1 MEILKKITALLSSG
15 MTVLLAGMP
24 LISCAGTP
32 AETSKGEDVSIQ
44 TVNPSDSSIVTE
56 KKGNYTSGKYYRIDP
71 QGNTLKSRYV
81 CLDNDWERPYTDGYA
96 EWLLS
101 LELHPQGHET
111 RYYNGDVKYNSNRI
125 CVGVLKTD
133 LVGNFAKGGKEVPA
147 DLQQCADACM
157 RLWAE
162 YLWKNKQYEK
172 IHFKGGNGFVY
183 EYAKWAAGYRVHFD
197 RNWKASWSKDAQP
210 DHSYTTFRKYLSL
223 VFTYC
228 GTLTLSKEMKKVEA
242 TDIRPGDI
250 LIYGGSPGHA
260 VTVMD
265 VLRNKKTGQL
275 RVMLSQSYMPAQE
288 IEILA
293 SPDDDNAPWFDI
305 DIEKR
310 PWVNTPQ
317 WYFDFNNRS
326 AFRRWS
332 GR

>member
-1 MEILKKITALLSSG
+1 MLLL
-15 MTVLLAGMP
+15 TGMP
-24 LISCAGTP
+24 ISSCAGTP
-32 AETSKGEDVSIQ
+32 AQTDKGEEVTIQ
-44 TVNPSDSSIVTE
+44 TVTPSEDSIDTTRKVGYS
-56 KKGNYTSGKYYRIDP
+56 SGKYYRIDP
-71 QGNTLKSRYV
+71 QGNTIKSRYV
-81 CLDNDWERPYTDGYA
+81 CLDNDWERPYTDDYS
-96 EWLLS
+96 EWLLN

-111 RYYNGDVKYNSNRI
+111 HYYNGNTKYNSDQI
-125 CVGVLKTD
+125 SVGVLKTD
-133 LVGNFAKGGKEVPA
+133 MVGTFKNGKEVPA

-183 EYAKWAAGYRVHFD
+183 EYTKWAAGYRVHFD
-197 RNWKASWSKDAQP
+197 KNWHATWSKDAQP
-210 DHSYTTFRKYLSL
+210 DHSYATFRKYLSL
-223 VFTYC
+223 AFTYC
-228 GTLTLSKEMKKVEA
+228 GTLTLSKELKKVEA
-242 TDIRPGDI
+242 TEIRPGDI

-260 VTVMD
+260 VTIMD

-293 SPDDDNAPWFDI
+293 NSDDDNAPWFDI
-305 DIEKR
+305 DIEKK

-317 WYFDFNNRS
+317 WFFNFNNKS

>member
-1 MEILKKITALLSSG
+1 METRKIINTLLSSG
-15 MTVLLAGMP
+15 TMLLLTGMP
-24 LISCAGTP
+24 ISSCAGTP
-32 AETSKGEDVSIQ
+32 AQTDKGEEVTIQ
-44 TVNPSDSSIVTE
+44 TVTPSEDSIDTTRKVGYS
-56 KKGNYTSGKYYRIDP
+56 SGKYYRIDP
-71 QGNTLKSRYV
+71 QGNTIKSRYV
-81 CLDNDWERPYTDGYA
+81 CLDNDWERPYTDDYS
-96 EWLLS
+96 EWLLN

-111 RYYNGDVKYNSNRI
+111 HYYNGNTKYNSDQI
-125 CVGVLKTD
+125 SVGVLKTD
-133 LVGNFAKGGKEVPA
+133 MVGTFKNGKEVPA

-183 EYAKWAAGYRVHFD
+183 EYTKWAAGYRVHFD
-197 RNWKASWSKDAQP
+197 KNWHATWSKDAQP
-210 DHSYTTFRKYLSL
+210 DHSYATFRKYLSL
-223 VFTYC
+223 AFTYC
-228 GTLTLSKEMKKVEA
+228 GTLTLSKELKKVEA
-242 TDIRPGDI
+242 TEIRPGDI

-260 VTVMD
+260 VTIMD

-293 SPDDDNAPWFDI
+293 NSDDDNAPWFDI
-305 DIEKR
+305 DIEKK

-317 WYFDFNNRS
+317 WFFNFNNKS

>member
-1 MEILKKITALLSSG
+1 METRKKINTLLGSG
-15 MTVLLAGMP
+15 MMLFLVGTP

-32 AETSKGEDVSIQ
+32 TETSKGEVVTIQAVKPSGDSIA
-44 TVNPSDSSIVTE
+44 TE
-56 KKGNYTSGKYYRIDP
+56 KKGAYTSGKYYRIDP
-71 QGNTLKSRYV
+71 QGNTLKSRYI
-81 CLDNDWERPYTDGYA
+81 CLDDDWERPYTDEYSK
-96 EWLLS
+96 WLLD
-101 LELHPQGHET
+101 LELYPQGHET
-111 RYYNGDVKYNSNRI
+111 RYYNGDVKYNSSQI
-125 CVGVLKTD
+125 CVGVLKMD
-133 LVGNFAKGGKEVPA
+133 LVGAFTKGGKEVPS
-147 DLQQCADACM
+147 DLQQCADACI

-183 EYAKWAAGYRVHFD
+183 EYTKWAAGYRVHFD
-197 RNWKASWSKDAQP
+197 KNWHATWSKDAQP
-210 DHSYTTFRKYLSL
+210 DHSYATFRKYLSL

-228 GTLTLSKEMKKVEA
+228 GTLTLSKELKKAEA
-242 TDIRPGDI
+242 TDLRPGDI

-260 VTVMD
+260 LTVMD

-275 RVMLSQSYMPAQE
+275 RVMFSQSYMPAQE

-293 SPDDDNAPWFDI
+293 SPDDNNAPWFDI

-317 WYFDFNNRS
+317 WYFDFNNKS
-326 AFRRWS
+326 NFRRWS

>member
-1 MEILKKITALLSSG
+1 METLKKINTLICPGMMLLL
-15 MTVLLAGMP
+15 VGMP

-32 AETSKGEDVSIQ
+32 AETNTGEEVTILATQPGGD
-44 TVNPSDSSIVTE
+44 SIVTE
-56 KKGNYTSGKYYRIDP
+56 EKEVYPSGKYYRIDP
-71 QGNTLKSRYV
+71 QGNTLKSRFI
-81 CLDNDWERPYTDGYA
+81 CLDKDWERPYTDEYSQ
-96 EWLLS
+96 WLLD

-111 RYYNGDVKYNSNRI
+111 RYFNGDVKYNSSRI
-125 CVGVLKTD
+125 SVGVLKTD
-133 LVGNFAKGGKEVPA
+133 LVGAFTKGGKEVPS
-147 DLQQCADACM
+147 DLQQCADACI

-183 EYAKWAAGYRVHFD
+183 EYTKWAAGYRVHFD
-197 RNWKASWSKDAQP
+197 KNWHATWSKDAQP
-210 DHSYTTFRKYLSL
+210 DHSYATFRKYLSL

-228 GTLTLSKEMKKVEA
+228 GTLTLSKELKKVEA
-242 TDIRPGDI
+242 TDLRPGDI

-293 SPDDDNAPWFDI
+293 NPDDNNAPWFDI
-305 DIEKR
+305 DLEKQ

-317 WYFDFNNRS
+317 WYFDFNNKS
-326 AFRRWS
+326 NFRRWS

>member
-1 MEILKKITALLSSG
+1 MLLL
-15 MTVLLAGMP
+15 TGMP
-24 LISCAGTP
+24 ISSCAGTP
-32 AETSKGEDVSIQ
+32 AQTDKGEEVTIQ
-44 TVNPSDSSIVTE
+44 TVTPSEDSIDTTRKVGYS
-56 KKGNYTSGKYYRIDP
+56 SGKYYRIDP
-71 QGNTLKSRYV
+71 QGNTIKSRYV
-81 CLDNDWERPYTDGYA
+81 CLDNDWERPYTDDYS
-96 EWLLS
+96 EWLLN

-111 RYYNGDVKYNSNRI
+111 HYYNGNTKYNSDQI
-125 CVGVLKTD
+125 SVGVLKTD
-133 LVGNFAKGGKEVPA
+133 MVGTFKNGKEVPA

-183 EYAKWAAGYRVHFD
+183 EYTKWAAGYRVHFD
-197 RNWKASWSKDAQP
+197 KNWHATWSKDAQP
-210 DHSYTTFRKYLSL
+210 DHSYATFRKYLSL
-223 VFTYC
+223 AFTYC
-228 GTLTLSKEMKKVEA
+228 GTLTLSKELKKVEA
-242 TDIRPGDI
+242 TEIRPGDI

-260 VTVMD
+260 VTIMD

-293 SPDDDNAPWFDI
+293 NPDDDNAPWFDI
-305 DIEKR
+305 DIEKK

-317 WYFDFNNRS
+317 WFFNFNNKS